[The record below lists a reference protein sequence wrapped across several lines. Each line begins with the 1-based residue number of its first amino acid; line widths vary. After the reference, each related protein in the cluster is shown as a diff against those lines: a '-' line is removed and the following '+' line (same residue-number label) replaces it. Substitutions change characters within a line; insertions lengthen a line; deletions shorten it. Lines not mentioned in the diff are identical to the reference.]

1 MSSGIVEDKIVTKH
15 TMVGIKVKYLI
26 IVGHLWKYFSR
37 DMGLGNL
44 IALNGGVLV
53 EKGK

>member
-1 MSSGIVEDKIVTKH
+1 MSSGIVEDKIVMKYI
-15 TMVGIKVKYLI
+15 MVGIKVKYLI
-26 IVGHLWKYFSR
+26 IVGYLWKYFLR

-44 IALNGGVLV
+44 IVLNGGVLV